1 VLAAS
6 SAAALIA
13 CGGQRDAPR
22 PSASAS
28 VAASSSASKTA
39 YSAASAAPSSSPSA
53 VGSAAP
59 AAASGSAAAESPT
72 PPVAGFESARANK
85 ACKTASVDVAQYQ
98 QRGELAIAGRK
109 DRVAV
114 TWLVQ
119 LAGRRQE
126 QVAFATFD
134 PDAKQAGRARGVGL
148 SEHTAPRAFAVGS
161 EWTIS
166 WFDERGFAYTH
177 PHEEPLPAP
186 DVLHLTAIGPGE
198 DEAVAINHV
207 AEEGL
212 IAAVVLPSNKDQV
225 ALFRFAPADPGAP
238 GVKALGV
245 THHAKAPHHPAVAGD
260 KDGVTVAWLEAG
272 QRIAGSHFDA
282 AGKEV
287 DEACTIAPKGGA
299 ERKDLVLSSTPGGS
313 VAVWLE
319 GTELRARAIGP
330 KGCPTGPIFSV
341 GHGGSPRAIAI
352 EGGVLAAWISP
363 EGKFVA
369 AKIAPSGKP
378 SEKGLEIAEA
388 VGGVKDPPSIA
399 LAGGRAAFAWTE
411 AMGPSVAT
419 RRLVLRTLDVACL
432 P

>member
-1 VLAAS
+1 LLLVGCGWIRDKTKPAGSAAPSAAPSSRASASASS
-6 SAAALIA
+6 SAAA
-13 CGGQRDAPR
+13 
-22 PSASAS
+22 S
-28 VAASSSASKTA
+28 ASSSAS
-39 YSAASAAPSSSPSA
+39 
-53 VGSAAP
+53 AAP
-59 AAASGSAAAESPT
+59 AASGEAASESPSA
-72 PPVAGFESARANK
+72 PVASFESAKANK
-85 ACKTASVDVAQYQ
+85 ACKTSSVDVAQYQ

-148 SEHTAPRAFAVGS
+148 SEHTAPRAFAVGN

-186 DVLHLTAIGPGE
+186 DVQHLTAIGPGE
-198 DEAVAINHV
+198 DEAVVINLI

-225 ALFRFAPADPGAP
+225 ALFRFAPIDPGAP

-245 THHAKAPHHPAVAGD
+245 THHAKAPRHPAVAGD
-260 KDGVTVAWLEAG
+260 KGGVTVAWLEDG

-287 DEACTIAPKGGA
+287 AEACTIAPKSQA
-299 ERKDLVLSSTPGGS
+299 ERKDLVLASTSSGS

-319 GTELRARAIGP
+319 GTDLRARAVGA
-330 KGCPTGPIFSV
+330 KGCPTGPIFNV
-341 GHGGSPRAIAI
+341 GHGASPRAIAI
-352 EGGVLAAWISP
+352 EGGVLVSWVSP
-363 EGKFVA
+363 EGKLVA
-369 AKIAPSGKP
+369 AKLAPGGQP
-378 SEKGLEIAEA
+378 SDKGLEIAEA
-388 VGGVKDPPSIA
+388 PGGVKDPPAIA
-399 LAGGRAAFAWTE
+399 LAGSRAAFAWTE
-411 AMGPSVAT
+411 AMGPSVST

>member
-1 VLAAS
+1 MALTACGGHRDRPRPASSS
-6 SAAALIA
+6 SAAASA
-13 CGGQRDAPR
+13 SAPSAA
-22 PSASAS
+22 SASAS
-28 VAASSSASKTA
+28 ASASGSPA
-39 YSAASAAPSSSPSA
+39 GSDSAD
-53 VGSAAP
+53 
-59 AAASGSAAAESPT
+59 AASGSAAAESPRA
-72 PPVAGFESARANK
+72 PVASFESARSNK
-85 ACKTASVDVAQYQ
+85 ACKAASVDVAQYQ
-98 QRGELAIAGRK
+98 QRGEVAVAGRK

-114 TWLVQ
+114 SWLVQ

-148 SEHTAPRAFAVGS
+148 SEHTAPRAFAIGT

-177 PHEEPLPAP
+177 PHDEPLPAP
-186 DVLHLTAIGPGE
+186 DVQHLTAIGPGE
-198 DEAVAINHV
+198 DEAVVINLI

-225 ALFRFAPADPGAP
+225 ALFRFAPIDPGAP

-245 THHAKAPHHPAVAGD
+245 THHAKAPRHPAVAGD
-260 KDGVTVAWLEAG
+260 KDGVTVAWLEDG
-272 QRIAGSHFDA
+272 QRIAGSHFNA

-287 DEACTIAPKGGA
+287 DAACTIAPKGAA
-299 ERKDLVLSSTPGGS
+299 ERKDLVLASTAGGT

-319 GTELRARAIGP
+319 GTDLRARAVGP
-330 KGCPTGPIFSV
+330 KGCPTGPLFNV
-341 GHGGSPRAIAI
+341 GKGSSPRAISI
-352 EGGVLAAWISP
+352 DGGVLATWVAP
-363 EGKFVA
+363 DGKLVA
-369 AKIAPSGKP
+369 AKLGPNGQP
-378 SEKGLEIAEA
+378 PEKGLEIAEA

-399 LAGGRAAFAWTE
+399 LAGGRAAFVWTE
-411 AMGPSVAT
+411 AMGPSVST